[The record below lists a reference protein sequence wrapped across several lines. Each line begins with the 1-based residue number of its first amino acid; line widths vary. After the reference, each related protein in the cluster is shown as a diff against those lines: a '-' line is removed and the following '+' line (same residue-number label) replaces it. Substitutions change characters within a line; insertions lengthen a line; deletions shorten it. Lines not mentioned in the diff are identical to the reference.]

1 MLKYNVESKMRVV
14 DENAMYIEVKA
25 FDFEGKRYH
34 PEKPLQFLATH
45 EPEGWVYVR
54 DDSIGVRDGGKT
66 LEEALGSA
74 LLMTVDQYESLTNPD
89 ETDELMAEKVKRIR
103 ERFLKWEVSS
113 IDQPSQQTNRKIS

>member
-25 FDFEGKRYH
+25 FDFEGKHYQ
-34 PEKPLQFLATH
+34 PKKPLQFLVTH

-66 LEEALGSA
+66 LEEALGGA
-74 LLMTVDQYESLTNPD
+74 LLMTVDQYEGLTSPD
-89 ETDELMAEKVKRIR
+89 ETDDSITEKAKKIR
-103 ERFLKWEVSS
+103 DRFLKWEVSRS
-113 IDQPSQQTNRKIS
+113 DQPSQQTDRKIS